1 MFVAAETKR
10 EGCEQK
16 GTNMTLSLTKTLPL
30 AAAMTLSLASLAS
43 AGEIFTTKG
52 IAINGYDPVAYF
64 TEHKP
69 VKGNDRYAATHRG
82 AKFLFSSAKHRDL
95 FTANPDSFAPQYGG
109 YCAYGTARGYKATT
123 VPQAFTVVDDKLYLN
138 YNDSVAKTWRK
149 DIVGYVAKADENW
162 DTVKTQP
169 EP

>member
-1 MFVAAETKR
+1 
-10 EGCEQK
+10 
-16 GTNMTLSLTKTLPL
+16 MTLSLTKSLPL
-30 AAAMTLSLASLAS
+30 AAAIALASASLAF

-52 IAINGYDPVAYF
+52 VAINGYDPVAYF
-64 TEHKP
+64 TEQKP

-95 FTANPDSFAPQYGG
+95 FAANPERFSPQYGG

-123 VPQAFTVVDDKLYLN
+123 EPQAFTVVDDKLYLN
-138 YNDSVAKTWRK
+138 YNDSVAKTWRQ
-149 DIVGYVAKADENW
+149 DIEGYVAQANAKW
-162 DTVKTQP
+162 DTVRTQP